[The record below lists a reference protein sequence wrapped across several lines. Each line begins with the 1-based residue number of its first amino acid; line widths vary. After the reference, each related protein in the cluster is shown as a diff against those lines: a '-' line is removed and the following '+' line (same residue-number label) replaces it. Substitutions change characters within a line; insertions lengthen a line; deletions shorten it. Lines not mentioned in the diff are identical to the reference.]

1 MSTVKKEFRHSNWL
15 VCINMIRKYLDEYNL
30 ELISIE
36 LKKEN
41 DYYVAKIEYGLGV
54 R

>member
-1 MSTVKKEFRHSNWL
+1 MVKKEFKSENWL
-15 VCINMIRKYLDEYNL
+15 KCIYLVRQFIDEYNL